1 MTKRTEMLIFFSEM
15 SFVQKEHSI
24 LLSVND
30 ALLLLLLL
38 LSVYEYDP
46 NKAFNVVQLLDD
58 LVLAY

>member
-1 MTKRTEMLIFFSEM
+1 MTKCTERLISFSEM